1 MNIVDHSIDP
11 LIMIDEESSL
21 QSGKLLQEHIQ
32 SGADVNEPCTEEG
45 WSGYLLMLAI
55 KYGYQDIA
63 LALLLAGADV
73 HRRDDKSWTALHW
86 ACVRGLDEVVE
97 ALIDRGSQ

>member
-1 MNIVDHSIDP
+1 
-11 LIMIDEESSL
+11 
-21 QSGKLLQEHIQ
+21 
-32 SGADVNEPCTEEG
+32 
-45 WSGYLLMLAI
+45 MLAI
-55 KYGYQDIA
+55 KKSYQDIA

-73 HRRDDKSWTALHW
+73 HGTDDKGWTALQW

>member
-1 MNIVDHSIDP
+1 M
-11 LIMIDEESSL
+11 

-32 SGADVNEPCTEEG
+32 SGADVNEPCTEWR

-55 KYGYQDIA
+55 KKGYQDIA

-73 HRRDDKSWTALHW
+73 HGTDDEGWTALHW
-86 ACVRGLDEVVE
+86 ACVRGLDKVVE